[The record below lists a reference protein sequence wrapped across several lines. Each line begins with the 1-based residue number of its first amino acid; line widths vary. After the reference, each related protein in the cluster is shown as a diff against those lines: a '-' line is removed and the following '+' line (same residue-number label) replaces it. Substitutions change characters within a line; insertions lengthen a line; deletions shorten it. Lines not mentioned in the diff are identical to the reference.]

1 MAGALDTNRTIASLL
16 RDLAA
21 VQASTQSKWGYKRA
35 ASAVLNL
42 EEPIEAYLQ
51 PDGTLRKIPNIGPS
65 STRVILEVLQTG
77 HSAIVDAAVAESP
90 RAADVERA
98 RELRSNFLSRSQVLA
113 ALNDRTLRGPSR
125 RDYRG

>member
-1 MAGALDTNRTIASLL
+1 MADRADTNRTIASLL

-21 VQASTQSKWGYKRA
+21 VQTSTQSKWGYKRA

-42 EEPIEAYLQ
+42 EEAIESYLQ

-77 HSAIVDAAVAESP
+77 RSETVDRAVAASA
-90 RAADVERA
+90 RAPEVERSRGL
-98 RELRSNFLSRSQVLA
+98 REHFLSMAQVAA
-113 ALNDRTLRGPSR
+113 ALADR
-125 RDYRG
+125 